1 MPRYLTV
8 PRGAASLLAS
18 AKGRAP
24 RSTQPV
30 THLTS
35 RLAINRGLSPAPCPS
50 FKPAITT
57 QPGVHS
63 FADLTRRS
71 RLGFPL
77 CPPAPAPST
86 RFFTPLPG
94 SIPAPPLFQQST
106 RLQRSTRCV
115 PQAAAS
121 SVHAT
126 RSARA
131 PAAAPAPRPA
141 RRFLARRSARDAEP
155 VSRSIPARARAPTWA
170 PTPAPASVSR
180 SARLLARHPA
190 LPPVPAPF
198 SRSARPLARHPVPRP
213 APAPVSRS
221 ARLLAR
227 HPVPPPTPVR
237 RSFGRPPVLDRM
249 AKHRAAHQQELE
261 RLKGLHRVQPSIP
274 SAGPPPK
281 PTLVQPTQ
289 VGGEVKP
296 KKRSF
301 PAALATIRD
310 PSGVDG
316 TILSFGRRDL
326 RERRQSSWMDDGW
339 DWRWLRPDPRRSQIV
354 GAIQHQLRKS
364 YVVGIGGRARCDGQ
378 GPVCLETDCV
388 IGVVRDGEWWAHAR
402 PLRRDS

>member
-1 MPRYLTV
+1 MKAVLMPRYLTV

-30 THLTS
+30 TRLTS
-35 RLAINRGLSPAPCPS
+35 RLAINRGFASAPCPS
-50 FKPAITT
+50 FQPAITT

-63 FADLTRRS
+63 FADITRRS

-94 SIPAPPLFQQST
+94 PIPAPLLFQRSTRLQQST
-106 RLQRSTRCV
+106 RCPS
-115 PQAAAS
+115 QAAAS

-141 RRFLARRSARDAEP
+141 PRFLVRPSVRDAEP
-155 VSRSIPARARAPTWA
+155 VSRSIPARARAPTRA
-170 PTPAPASVSR
+170 PTPAPAAVSR

-190 LPPVPAPF
+190 PPPTPAKATV
-198 SRSARPLARHPVPRP
+198 SHSARPVARHPVPSPTP
-213 APAPVSRS
+213 AKATVSRS

-237 RSFGRPPVLDRM
+237 RSFGCPPVLERM
-249 AKHRAAHQQELE
+249 AKRRVAHRQELE
-261 RLKGLHRVQPSIP
+261 RLKGLQRLQPSVP
-274 SAGPPPK
+274 SVSITRSPSPTRSPPVAPCPPAVAGSSPK
-281 PTLVQPTQ
+281 PTPVQSTQ

-296 KKRSF
+296 KKRSG
-301 PAALATIRD
+301 PTYSCLKWWCDA
-310 PSGVDG
+310 S
-316 TILSFGRRDL
+316 
-326 RERRQSSWMDDGW
+326 
-339 DWRWLRPDPRRSQIV
+339 
-354 GAIQHQLRKS
+354 HQGKI
-364 YVVGIGGRARCDGQ
+364 YVVGIGGRVQHD
-378 GPVCLETDCV
+378 GPVPDRLVDGLRHRCRRRWKSGGPMHGLF
-388 IGVVRDGEWWAHAR
+388 GAFRDRCRWRAC
-402 PLRRDS
+402 

>member
-30 THLTS
+30 THFTS
-35 RLAINRGLSPAPCPS
+35 RLAINRGFAPAPCPS

-63 FADLTRRS
+63 FADITRRS

-94 SIPAPPLFQQST
+94 PIPAPPLFQRST
-106 RLQRSTRCV
+106 RLQRSTRCC
-115 PQAAAS
+115 PQVAAS

-141 RRFLARRSARDAEP
+141 SRFLVRRSARDAEP
-155 VSRSIPARARAPTWA
+155 VSRSIPARARAPTRA
-170 PTPAPASVSR
+170 PTPVSAPVSR

-190 LPPVPAPF
+190 PPPAPASTPV
-198 SRSARPLARHPVPRP
+198 SRSARPLARHPLPRP
-213 APAPVSRS
+213 APALAPVSRS

-237 RSFGRPPVLDRM
+237 RSFGRPPVLERM
-249 AKHRAAHQQELE
+249 AKHRVAHQQELE
-261 RLKGLHRVQPSIP
+261 RLKGLQRVQPSVP
-274 SAGPPPK
+274 SVSVTRSPSPTRSPAVTPSPPVVPSPVILSPVTRCPPVEAGPLPK
-281 PTLVQPTQ
+281 PILVQSTQ

-296 KKRSF
+296 KKSVRF
-301 PAALATIRD
+301 DRVTVVKVDRWIITALD
-310 PSGVDG
+310 VFKPM
-316 TILSFGRRDL
+316 RR
-326 RERRQSSWMDDGW
+326 
-339 DWRWLRPDPRRSQIV
+339 
-354 GAIQHQLRKS
+354 
-364 YVVGIGGRARCDGQ
+364 
-378 GPVCLETDCV
+378 
-388 IGVVRDGEWWAHAR
+388 
-402 PLRRDS
+402 